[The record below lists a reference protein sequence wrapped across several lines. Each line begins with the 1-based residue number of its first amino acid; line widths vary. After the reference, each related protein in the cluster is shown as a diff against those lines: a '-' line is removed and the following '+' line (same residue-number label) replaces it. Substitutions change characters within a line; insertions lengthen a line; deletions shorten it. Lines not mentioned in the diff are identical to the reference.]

1 MIKKSTYILKN
12 EDMEKE
18 GRVVKGY
25 ASVYNVY
32 DNSNDRTMK
41 GCFARSIREWG
52 PEGKN
57 KIKFYYNHKQCP
69 IGIIKGLEEDE
80 FGLRIT
86 AEFGSYGEDM
96 YQRVL
101 HGSLNEFS
109 WSGYPLDYMENDK
122 GGMDYKNIKLYEV
135 SLVDYADNEMSMIT
149 SKFDSNNYL
158 NEKLSILWKQT
169 FKIKNKNIQHEFQ
182 GSILKLFN
190 YTPPSA
196 LKQVELG
203 DTSKSERKDS
213 KNIEEKQEVKAVEP
227 VVDIDSILEKQ
238 LQRLESF

>member
-12 EDMEKE
+12 EDILQEN
-18 GRVVKGY
+18 RIIKGY

-32 DNSNDRTMK
+32 DGSKDRTMK
-41 GCFARSIREWG
+41 GCFARSIRDWG

-80 FGLRIT
+80 HGLRIT
-86 AEFGSYGEDM
+86 AEFGSYGEDI

-109 WSGYPLDYMENDK
+109 WSGYPLEYMENDK

-135 SLVDYADNEMSMIT
+135 SIVDYADNEMSMVT
-149 SKFDSNNYL
+149 SKFNNKIYL
-158 NEKLSILWKQT
+158 QEKLDILWRDAS
-169 FKIKNKNIQHEFQ
+169 KIKNKNIQHEIQ
-182 GSILKLFN
+182 GSILRIFN
-190 YTPPSA
+190 YTPPSGM
-196 LKQVELG
+196 KQVELG
-203 DTSKSERKDS
+203 DTLKSEQNDS
-213 KNIEEKQEVKAVEP
+213 KIIKTKQEIKAVEP
-227 VVDIDSILEKQ
+227 VVDIDSILERQ